1 MSFHSPPSVLPTE
14 IENAGA
20 SGLGEYPPSSLIR
33 EALERAKSLREN
45 VILTWEGETPQ
56 SDPLEWLE
64 LESACPAFY
73 WKGRQG
79 QTEYAG
85 ARAALVLR
93 GTGPGSL
100 VNVCAQADRILDQRV
115 ICPPLPRDLQPR
127 FFGGFAFDPS
137 RSGGTLWSGFDDAAL
152 IFPEALLVRSFGQNR
167 LMLALAVRPDENA
180 EEVRLSVEKVSARYH
195 SGAAADSV
203 TLPSVAVSL
212 EADMSRAAWSEM
224 VLTALAR
231 IRSGSLDK
239 VVLARQFWL
248 RDARLGVWPVM
259 QRLRDRV
266 PSCFHFAFDL
276 CGGRSFAGSTP
287 ECLFYRSGDE
297 VETECIGGTT
307 VRGPDRDSD
316 QSLAERLLSSPKDRL
331 EHYYV
336 VEDMLRCLGRL
347 CDRLDA
353 GASPHV
359 LELATL
365 QHLMTRARG
374 HLKSGT
380 TTGDILATLHP
391 SPAVGGSP
399 RDAALAAIRELEPNS
414 RGWYAGPV
422 GWYARDQ
429 AEFAVAI
436 RSALLTENEMCV
448 FAGAGIVQGST
459 PDDEWQETQNKALAF
474 LNALQ

>member
-1 MSFHSPPSVLPTE
+1 
-14 IENAGA
+14 
-20 SGLGEYPPSSLIR
+20 
-33 EALERAKSLREN
+33 
-45 VILTWEGETPQ
+45 
-56 SDPLEWLE
+56 
-64 LESACPAFY
+64 
-73 WKGRQG
+73 
-79 QTEYAG
+79 
-85 ARAALVLR
+85 
-93 GTGPGSL
+93 
-100 VNVCAQADRILDQRV
+100 
-115 ICPPLPRDLQPR
+115 
-127 FFGGFAFDPS
+127 
-137 RSGGTLWSGFDDAAL
+137 
-152 IFPEALLVRSFGQNR
+152 
-167 LMLALAVRPDENA
+167 
-180 EEVRLSVEKVSARYH
+180 
-195 SGAAADSV
+195 
-203 TLPSVAVSL
+203 
-212 EADMSRAAWSEM
+212 
-224 VLTALAR
+224 
-231 IRSGSLDK
+231 
-239 VVLARQFWL
+239 
-248 RDARLGVWPVM
+248 
-259 QRLRDRV
+259 
-266 PSCFHFAFDL
+266 
-276 CGGRSFAGSTP
+276 
-287 ECLFYRSGDE
+287 
-297 VETECIGGTT
+297 
-307 VRGPDRDSD
+307 
-316 QSLAERLLSSPKDRL
+316 LAEHLLSSPKDRL

-336 VEDMLRCLGRL
+336 VEDMLRCLDRL

-459 PDDEWQETQNKALAF
+459 PDDEWQETENKALAF